1 MAGRNGSGTYVRD
14 YDFTADRDAGSPSNI
29 ISADKVDA
37 EIDAIATALTASIA
51 KDGQTTP
58 TASLP
63 MGGFFHTGVSTA
75 APVARSQYVP
85 VSGLQDSLSVFADG
99 GGTADAITAAIS
111 PAPAAL
117 VNGMRFR
124 VRATGANTVTTPTFT
139 PNSGTITAKT
149 IVKRANVALAV
160 GDIDGDGHELDL
172 CYASDIDRWVL
183 LNPAINFADSTTVRG
198 IQSGNDNV
206 MTVVIQRNAQTGTS
220 YTVLATDRG
229 KHVTFSN
236 ASPVAVTLPQATGSF
251 SANYYCYVENIG
263 AGLVTITPTT
273 STINGGSTLALQT
286 GEAYLVT
293 SDDTNYRALAC
304 GRSTVAETDF
314 DAANDLLSA
323 YDTSTSSRKSVTGQV
338 LFNSVADI
346 ATDASPAT
354 GDFVLANDVSA
365 SNVAVKQTHASIQT
379 LFAAS
384 QSQQEAG
391 SSNAVNVTPGRQHF
405 HKSAAKAWINFNGS
419 GTPTERDSYGISS
432 ITDNGTGNYTLNFTT
447 SFSAATYGFALSCGG
462 GTSINSYLAHQ
473 ASAAPTVS
481 AFRMQTVDLSAPGV
495 VDATWIG
502 AVFYGDF

>member
-85 VSGLQDSLSVFADG
+85 VSGLQDSLSVYAAA
-99 GGTADAITAAIS
+99 GGTVDAITAAIS
-111 PAPAAL
+111 PAPSAL
-117 VNGMRFR
+117 VNGQRFR
-124 VRATGANTVTTPTFT
+124 VRAAGANTSTTPTFT

-149 IVKRANVALAV
+149 IVKKNNQALTAN
-160 GDIDGDGHELDL
+160 DISGAGHELDL
-172 CYASDIDRWVL
+172 VYNSSNDNWVL
-183 LNPAINFADSTTVRG
+183 LNPTVQSPDSSTVVS
-198 IQSGNDNV
+198 QSGFLV
-206 MTVVIQRNAQTGTS
+206 TLIVRNAQTGTT
-220 YTVLATDRG
+220 YTFLSSDRG
-229 KHVTFSN
+229 KHVTCSN
-236 ASPVAVTLPQATGSF
+236 GSAVAVTLPQAGSAGF
-251 SANYYCYVENIG
+251 TNSWYSYVENIG
-263 AGLVTITPTT
+263 VGLVTITPTT
-273 STINGGSTLALQT
+273 STINGAATLVLQT
-286 GEAYLVT
+286 GEGYLIT
-293 SDDTNYRALAC
+293 SDGTNYRALAM

-323 YDTSTSSRKSVTGQV
+323 YDTSTASRKSVTGQV

-405 HKSAAKAWINFNGS
+405 HPSACKAWVNFQTRATNAACTINASYNVS
-419 GTPTERDSYGISS
+419 GVSRTASGIYQV
-432 ITDNGTGNYTLNFTT
+432 TFTN
-447 SFSAATYGFALSCGG
+447 ALSSANYAVVGMSKAG
-462 GTSINSYLAHQ
+462 LASNLLTTYDNPATTTCEIIQ
-473 ASAAPTVS
+473 QSASAGTATNTGDIT
-481 AFRMQTVDLSAPGV
+481 ATFFGDL
-495 VDATWIG
+495 
-502 AVFYGDF
+502 